1 MQLLAATVSKAPRQV
16 KTKFGDRLVCD
27 VTLPDGTETAI
38 WGPVNYAPLEYL
50 EQGQAVTVSRDSKG
64 KVHIIENHLTHPDMI
79 APAIQ
84 AKQEITQALKQDK
97 PQGMTPEQKREIAQY
112 ITQQRDLLSFCLDQ
126 AATIPQA
133 QTDDSV
139 QKLGVTLYLSA
150 QRRFNLA

>member
-16 KTKFGDRLVCD
+16 KTKYGDRLVCD

-50 EQGQAVTVSRDSKG
+50 EQGQAVTVSKDSKG
-64 KVHIIENHLTHPDMI
+64 KVHIIENHLTHPEMT
-79 APAIQ
+79 APAI
-84 AKQEITQALKQDK
+84 D
-97 PQGMTPEQKREIAQY
+97 QGTKLAGQHGLTADQKREIAQY
-112 ITQQRDLLSFCLDQ
+112 ITQQRDLLAFCLDQ

-150 QRRFNLA
+150 QKRFNLA